1 MSESQPSLRDESAV
15 MLLQNNRTGSMLSIS
30 KTSGTRSRSNSSLN
44 DDLDDPFAGLS
55 FSVGVAENKN
65 ITYRSKMEDVHTY
78 VANFAEKL
86 DWGYFAIFDGHAGKL
101 TARWCGNNLHTIL
114 EQEILHSEL
123 SSTTSPVA
131 LETSDVLD
139 QVPRSSP
146 DALAQSDMQENLHQA
161 FLRADSLNEKEGN
174 GLSGSTAAVAVLR
187 WEELPESQLSSDVK
201 TGHSPQKDRA
211 YDFVPTN
218 HKRVLYTSNVGDLR
232 IVLCRQG
239 QPYRLSYD
247 HKATDLN
254 EIERIK
260 HARGLVMKNR
270 VNGVLAVSRSLGD
283 AYMKDLV
290 IGVPFTTATD
300 ITSNDEFMILACD
313 GVWDVISDA
322 DACKTVSEVLH
333 ESDNNAQLAAQR
345 LCQLAIENCTTDNV
359 TVMVVRFHSG
369 VFAC

>member
-1 MSESQPSLRDESAV
+1 

-30 KTSGTRSRSNSSLN
+30 KTSGTRSRSNSAAN
-44 DDLDDPFAGLS
+44 DETDDPFAGLS

-65 ITYRSKMEDVHTY
+65 VTYRSKMEDVHTY

-101 TARWCGNNLHTIL
+101 SGCWGGRDLHTIL
-114 EQEILHSEL
+114 EQEILPGEL
-123 SSTTSPVA
+123 STTASPLDPEDNDLDV
-131 LETSDVLD
+131 SDLPTPQKDRLDPPVL
-139 QVPRSSP
+139 
-146 DALAQSDMQENLHQA
+146 SDMQENLYQA
-161 FLRADSLNEKEGN
+161 FLRADTLNEKEGN

-187 WEELPESQLSSDVK
+187 WEANR
-201 TGHSPQKDRA
+201 HSPQEKPEQLQSKTEKKNHP

-232 IVLCRQG
+232 IVLCRLG
-239 QPYRLSYD
+239 HPYRLSYD

-260 HARGLVMKNR
+260 NARGLVMKNR

-283 AYMKDLV
+283 SYMKDLV
-290 IGVPFTTATD
+290 IGVPFTTATE
-300 ITSNDEFMILACD
+300 ITQNDEFMILACD

-322 DACKTVSEVLH
+322 AACKTVSQVLH
-333 ESDNNAQLAAQR
+333 ESNNNAQLAALR
-345 LCQLAIENCTTDNV
+345 LCQQAIDNSTTDNV

-369 VFAC
+369 VFNC